1 MKGFIEVCA
10 LEINENEKTLVN
22 IKDISIVV
30 NLKQENVMC
39 SGKITERKVI
49 TNSIIIL
56 NNISYRCIE
65 TYEDIVK
72 KIEEAQWQKK
82 KQARYLLYIVLPV

>member
-1 MKGFIEVCA
+1 MKGFIEVSA

-22 IKDISIVV
+22 IKDISIVI

-39 SGKITERKVI
+39 SGRITEHKII

-65 TYEDIVK
+65 TYEDILK
-72 KIEEAQWQKK
+72 KIEEAQ
-82 KQARYLLYIVLPV
+82 

>member
-1 MKGFIEVCA
+1 MKGFIEVSA

-22 IKDISIVV
+22 IKDISIVI

-39 SGKITERKVI
+39 SGRITERKII

-65 TYEDIVK
+65 TYEDILK
-72 KIEEAQWQKK
+72 KIEEAQ
-82 KQARYLLYIVLPV
+82 

>member
-72 KIEEAQWQKK
+72 KIEEAQ
-82 KQARYLLYIVLPV
+82 